1 VLLVVVGCCWLLL
14 VVVDCC
20 WLLLVVVGCCWLLLV
35 VVGCCWLVVGWLLL
49 GCFIYCC
56 LLLYICLLL
65 VDWLDDSVVVV
76 VVVFVFLWDLL
87 LLLRHPLCSD
97 ILFLFF
103 YSCPFL
109 LSPNRLFVAG
119 GTDPNIERRLGMWH
133 ESATRDCGHVQRVVG
148 HHLFFEVRQI
158 LLLNHV
164 ATAPCTIDTSK
175 YRIKTPIKITKR
187 QAWNILGRVTHTINI
202 SCLHL

>member
-1 VLLVVVGCCWLLL
+1 VSSVGGCWLLVVGCWLL
-14 VVVDCC
+14 VVGC
-20 WLLLVVVGCCWLLLV
+20 WLLVVGCW
-35 VVGCCWLVVGWLLL
+35 LL

-65 VDWLDDSVVVV
+65 VGWLDYSVVVV
-76 VVVFVFLWDLL
+76 VVVFVLSWD

-97 ILFLFF
+97 ILFVSPFL
-103 YSCPFL
+103 SPFL

-133 ESATRDCGHVQRVVG
+133 ESASRDCGHVQRVVG

-158 LLLNHV
+158 LLLIHV

-187 QAWNILGRVTHTINI
+187 QAWNILGRVTHTSNI
-202 SCLHL
+202 SCFHL